1 MEQARE
7 KFSPL
12 QGAAALREFMQ
23 LENKTTELFNIMFQL
38 ILWSAILCAKRK
50 RALRSGNQGYSDC
63 GWPKVFCVFE
73 LEDSVCL
80 CVRHYEKLRESNKTS
95 CCFPQ
100 SSVRDT
106 CSGRLTKYPQRLV
119 KGTNKL
125 FMNPHICKKHLSQAD
140 TEERILN
147 SKHNIYSSEKGK
159 EWANIW
165 FQNILHIAVGSELCT

>member
-12 QGAAALREFMQ
+12 QGAAALKEFTR
-23 LENKTTELFNIMFQL
+23 LENKTTEIFNIMFQL
-38 ILWSAILCAKRK
+38 ILWSAILCAKRQ

-73 LEDSVCL
+73 LEESVCL

-106 CSGRLTKYPQRLV
+106 CSGRLTKCPQRLV

-125 FMNPHICKKHLSQAD
+125 FMNPHICNEHLSQNQ
-140 TEERILN
+140 R
-147 SKHNIYSSEKGK
+147 SEYL
-159 EWANIW
+159 I
-165 FQNILHIAVGSELCT
+165 QT